1 MPMVQGDCSPSCLGC
16 LQSSILSVCIGSQ
29 CVCTCVSL
37 NMEAHCVTS
46 EWGVAGKWDAEALRA
61 FLGDS

>member
-1 MPMVQGDCSPSCLGC
+1 MTVPLSCLGC

-29 CVCTCVSL
+29 CVFTCVSL
-37 NMEAHCVTS
+37 NTEAHCVTS